1 MEFTQVRTKA
11 QEMLVQKDIEI
22 KKLKVANGKD
32 DKDELNSNNSGIED
46 NISDSDSDGDGE
58 FT

>member
-1 MEFTQVRTKA
+1 
-11 QEMLVQKDIEI
+11 MLVQKDIEI

-46 NISDSDSDGDGE
+46 NISDSDSDEDGE